1 MKDRAVIAFG
11 SNLGDRLAYVQGGV
25 DALLDTPGT
34 TYVTQSTVYETD
46 PMGGPEDQ
54 PAFLNAIV
62 VVDTVLTPR
71 ALLERAHAIEEAFER
86 ARLEHWGP
94 RTLDVDVIAVGD
106 HAVDEPD
113 LTVPHKM
120 AHERAFVLVPWLDA
134 DPDAQLIGHGRVTD
148 LLGKLDRSG
157 VREADGQLREPV

>member
-1 MKDRAVIAFG
+1 MRERAVIAFG

-34 TYVTQSTVYETD
+34 KYVGQSTVYETS
-46 PMGGPEDQ
+46 PIGGPEDQ
-54 PAFLNAIV
+54 PPFLNAVV

-94 RTLDVDVIAVGD
+94 RTLDVDVISVGD
-106 HAVDEPD
+106 HVIDEPD

-120 AHERAFVLVPWLDA
+120 AHERAFVLVPWVDA
-134 DPDAQLIGHGRVTD
+134 DPEAELAGHGRVTD
-148 LLGKLDRSG
+148 VLAKLDRTG
-157 VREADGQLREPV
+157 VREADGQLREPA